1 MNTETEAMLTAR
13 NLQQIVAAAIGEQA
27 RLAAVCEIKDA
38 RIKQLEQEIEQ
49 LKKDKEGSKHE

>member
-1 MNTETEAMLTAR
+1 MSQSEAAITIR

-27 RLAAVCEIKDA
+27 RLAAACEIKDA

>member
-1 MNTETEAMLTAR
+1 MSQSEAAITIR

-27 RLAAVCEIKDA
+27 RLAAACEIKDA
-38 RIKQLEQEIEQ
+38 HIKQLEQEIEQ